1 MFNLLK
7 FEIGLIQFSVYFN
20 SIYWF
25 ALIIL
30 EKYEIDRLYEETKV
44 KKKMNEMEKKK
55 KKLKALQLMKIDE
68 SKLINRVFE

>member
-55 KKLKALQLMKIDE
+55 KLKALQLMKIDE

>member
-68 SKLINRVFE
+68 SKLINMVFE

>member
-55 KKLKALQLMKIDE
+55 KT
-68 SKLINRVFE
+68 